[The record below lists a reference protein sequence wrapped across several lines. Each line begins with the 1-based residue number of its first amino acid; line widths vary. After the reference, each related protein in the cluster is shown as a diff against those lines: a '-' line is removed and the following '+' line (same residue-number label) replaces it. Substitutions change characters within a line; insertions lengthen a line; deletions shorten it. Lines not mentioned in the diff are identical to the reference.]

1 MNTQSVKLRYLRMT
15 PRKVRAIANMIRGL
29 SVNEAEAQLLL
40 MRRRA
45 TLPILKL
52 LRSAVS
58 AAIATKHLQP
68 GSLKVQIIRVDQGPM
83 LKRHLPRARGVA
95 SPIQKKMS
103 HVTLVLAE
111 MPEKKY
117 ARFKIVAEKKKKAS
131 RDKDKSKRTKEVKES
146 EQGSEKSTSAK
157 PGFFR
162 RTFSRKA
169 V

>member
-1 MNTQSVKLRYLRMT
+1 MA
-15 PRKVRAIANMIRGL
+15 PRKVRAIADLIRGL
-29 SVNEAEAQLLL
+29 SVNEAEAQLLM

-58 AAIATKHLQP
+58 AAQTTKRLNP
-68 GSLKVQIIRVDQGPM
+68 ESLRVESIQVDQGPM

-103 HVTLVLAE
+103 HITLTLGD
-111 MPEKKY
+111 MPEKKDS
-117 ARFKIVAEKKKKAS
+117 RFKIVARKKKKS
-131 RDKDKSKRTKEVKES
+131 SEDKSKSRHKKEAKES
-146 EQGSEKSTSAK
+146 EQSSEKTASSK

-162 RTFSRKA
+162 RNFNRKA